1 MIINLT
7 LSHFSNVRNKFL
19 TLKNYSPRR
28 EIDNKSGCR
37 NDKIKMAGLK
47 EGFVSRPL
55 PLIKFL
61 VTIYNVT
68 VNMSVIARRKWLSD
82 EAIQLFHHY
91 RQIKRL
97 DCHALTGSQ

>member
-1 MIINLT
+1 MCVGFTKPTLQITVIILIRGNT
-7 LSHFSNVRNKFL
+7 MK
-19 TLKNYSPRR
+19 
-28 EIDNKSGCR
+28 
-37 NDKIKMAGLK
+37 KIK
-47 EGFVSRPL
+47 
-55 PLIKFL
+55 